1 MSQVTVEAETGKVY
15 ENPVIWTKSPNSE
28 STESGA
34 PITRL
39 SGTGAPNSG
48 SIYENAA
55 GIGRSDAQNA
65 ASYENHQH
73 KNKRTH
79 QQQAYEDV
87 DTSERLDKADTHLYT
102 GLTHQ

>member
-15 ENPVIWTKSPNSE
+15 ENPVIWTGASNSE
-28 STESGA
+28 STESRA
-34 PITRL
+34 PKSGL
-39 SGTGAPNSG
+39 SGTGTPNSG

-55 GIGRSDAQNA
+55 GIGQSAAQNA
-65 ASYENHQH
+65 AAYENHQH

-87 DTSERLDKADTHLYT
+87 DTRERLEADTHLYT

>member
-1 MSQVTVEAETGKVY
+1 MSQITVEAETGEVY
-15 ENPVIWTKSPNSE
+15 ENPVICTGTPNSE

-34 PITRL
+34 PGSRL
-39 SGTGAPNSG
+39 SSTGAPNSG

-65 ASYENHQH
+65 AAYENHQH

-79 QQQAYEDV
+79 QQQAYEDL
-87 DTSERLDKADTHLYT
+87 DTRERLDEADTHLYT
-102 GLTHQ
+102 GFMQQ

>member
-15 ENPVIWTKSPNSE
+15 ENPVIWTRASNSE

-34 PITRL
+34 PNTRL
-39 SGTGAPNSG
+39 SSTGAPKSG
-48 SIYENAA
+48 SLYENAA
-55 GIGRSDAQNA
+55 GIGPSDAQNA
-65 ASYENHQH
+65 AAYENHQH

-87 DTSERLDKADTHLYT
+87 DTRERLEADTHLYT
-102 GLTHQ
+102 GLMQQH

>member
-1 MSQVTVEAETGKVY
+1 MSHITVEAETGKVY
-15 ENPVIWTKSPNSE
+15 ENPVIWTGAPNSE

-34 PITRL
+34 SNSRL

-65 ASYENHQH
+65 AAYENNRH
-73 KNKRTH
+73 KHKTNH
-79 QQQAYEDV
+79 QQQAYEDL
-87 DTSERLDKADTHLYT
+87 DTRERLEADTQALCSNNDH
-102 GLTHQ
+102 